1 MPRYSFALSTRDM
14 VREAGVVTSETF
26 AQALEAVAEHTI
38 VSTGDTLEIGV
49 SGFPPA
55 HFECVSTLIQG
66 EPLWRPTADGGRFVG
81 RRRLAA

>member
-55 HFECVSTLIQG
+55 HFECVSTLIKG
-66 EPLWRPTADGGRFVG
+66 EPLWRPADGGRM
-81 RRRLAA
+81 AA